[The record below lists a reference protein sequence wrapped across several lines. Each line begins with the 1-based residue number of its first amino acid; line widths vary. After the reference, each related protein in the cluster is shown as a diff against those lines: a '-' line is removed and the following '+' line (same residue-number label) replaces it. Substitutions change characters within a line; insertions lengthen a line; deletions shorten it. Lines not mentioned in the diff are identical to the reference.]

1 MVVVVGEVRRDH
13 GRPWRRYP
21 VQAVSRF
28 VMGVDLGQSND
39 PTAIS
44 VIHHTVTPTDDWA
57 ITYSDG
63 ATTNIAREKSIER
76 FNVVALERVP
86 LGTPYPAVVGLV
98 AERLAH
104 PALAEACDLV
114 IDETGVGRAVADI
127 FETSGMRPQRVA
139 ITAGNEVT
147 NPENRRWHV
156 PKGILIS
163 GVDARLH
170 TGELRFAAELTD
182 AGALADEL
190 KDFRRT
196 VSTAG
201 RSSFNAREGKH
212 DDLILS
218 IAIALWWAARPRYSG
233 GESAVVGLN

>member
-1 MVVVVGEVRRDH
+1 MVVSLVAGLSREFRRIPA
-13 GRPWRRYP
+13 R
-21 VQAVSRF
+21 AVSRF

-44 VIHHTVTPTDDWA
+44 VIHHTVTPLDDWA
-57 ITYSDG
+57 ISYDDDG
-63 ATTNIAREKSIER
+63 RACQTRQLSATR
-76 FNVVALERVP
+76 FDVRALERVP
-86 LGTPYPAVVGLV
+86 LGTPYPSVVARV
-98 AERLAH
+98 ADLLDRPPLREG
-104 PALAEACDLV
+104 CDLV

-127 FETSGMRPQRVA
+127 FETAGMRPQRVA

-170 TGELRFAAELTD
+170 IGELRFAAELTD
-182 AGALADEL
+182 AGALAEEL

-196 VSTAG
+196 VSAAG

-218 IAIALWWAARPRYSG
+218 IAIALWWAARPATSG
-233 GESAVVGLN
+233 GESAVVGFY